1 MSPRFAE
8 PANLE
13 ANKAKVPGVERVAHR
28 LCATPAQEALAWLHA
43 KGPNV
48 FPIPGSVNPARIA
61 ENVTATSLRLALED
75 VAELDAI
82 GEGPGEVRRRRRR
95 RAAAAEAAHPTEDRQ
110 GARGKGWRRAVSF
123 IPTMKPDT
131 RPPACRVAVGV
142 GRGVLRETKAHRV
155 CTVRYHLSTTTPRP
169 DTLAGRLCAYL

>member
-1 MSPRFAE
+1 MEPAHPGLPRARHCHRRLLAHQPRSLGGAAALPAPEALALTDFRRMSPRFAE

-13 ANKAKVPGVERVAHR
+13 ANKAKVAVVERVAHR

-95 RAAAAEAAHPTEDRQ
+95 RAAAAEAAHPTEDRR
-110 GARGKGWRRAVSF
+110 GRARK
-123 IPTMKPDT
+123 
-131 RPPACRVAVGV
+131 RVAPG
-142 GRGVLRETKAHRV
+142 GIIYT
-155 CTVRYHLSTTTPRP
+155 YN
-169 DTLAGRLCAYL
+169 DT